1 MYIHSIHYIIVMA
14 VMVMS
19 ARKEEVLYAKQ
30 PNLPRVA
37 TAAPNRHSWFT
48 GSKAATEV
56 AVDDRE
62 EEEEDG
68 KGVGTKACGELSA
81 ASARASAGS
90 GKGNTKASL
99 ESMDCAML
107 SMPLRKLGP
116 RRNSRQ
122 DTTTEP
128 ISGSGG
134 ARNRE

>member
-1 MYIHSIHYIIVMA
+1 MA
-14 VMVMS
+14 MMVIS

-37 TAAPNRHSWFT
+37 TAAPKRHSWFT

-56 AVDDRE
+56 TAVDDRE

-68 KGVGTKACGELSA
+68 KGVETNACGELSA

-128 ISGSGG
+128 ISGSSG
-134 ARNRE
+134 ARSRE